1 MAGLLNGRTDA
12 KEQKWKWC
20 VQICICKKKKKD
32 MNWDPEQSWEGFF
45 PSAPM
50 RFSLPTALLM
60 ENDPFDSCGLIHIV
74 CMKITITD
82 VTGMLA

>member
-1 MAGLLNGRTDA
+1 MPRNKSENGVY
-12 KEQKWKWC
+12 KN
-20 VQICICKKKKKD
+20 VCKKKKKD
-32 MNWDPEQSWEGFF
+32 MNWDPEQPWEGFF
-45 PSAPM
+45 SSAPM

-82 VTGMLA
+82 VTGMLV

>member
-1 MAGLLNGRTDA
+1 
-12 KEQKWKWC
+12 
-20 VQICICKKKKKD
+20 